1 MSVRLFVVSLLF
13 AASTHA
19 ATLRGIVKESGG
31 QPLAGATVAI
41 ESMVQ
46 RVAETAADG
55 AFAFDLPDGRYTLR
69 ISREGFQG
77 ITRSTKTGDEID
89 VELKPALSES
99 IVVSGIRA
107 EDATPVTKTN
117 FSRAEVVK
125 RYHQQDVPALLS
137 TAPSVNTYAESGFG
151 GAGYSYITMRGM
163 SPSRINFT
171 LDGVPL
177 ADSEDFGAYFVDF
190 PDLAHSLQSIQLQR
204 GVGTSTVGSPSFGGS
219 VNLESVAL
227 AQDAATDA
235 RVAAGSYGSRFATAG
250 WQSGFTPGG
259 LAMYGRVSW
268 QESDGF
274 REHSGTE
281 QRNLFLSAAK
291 QFEDGQLKLTGFTG
305 HEDQQLSFNAT
316 DPDTLRGH
324 LRANPLSPD
333 DTDSFGYDLAQ
344 LQYLRANMTASVYY
358 QRGYGWYRLYDDEA
372 AQTGLRQYGLDG
384 MLIGS
389 LVTFSWSRGPL
400 SANYGVHLNR
410 FRREHTRDLVDGPRD
425 YFNYGVKSEANAFAK
440 LNWDVSRWHLYSDL
454 QLRTSDF
461 HYHGDTAI
469 DPIRWTF
476 FNPKLGARRDLSAG
490 SSVYATAGLS
500 TREPTRNDLFQGE
513 DNASFAHD
521 LHAVRPERLLD
532 VEVGYDLRT
541 SRFALAAN
549 VYAMELRNEITATGE
564 LSDIGLALRR
574 NVDRSYRR
582 GLELDATW
590 QAAPALRLRTTASLS
605 RGRIR
610 TWTQFYDV
618 YDLAG
623 NYVTSRPITYHDVA
637 PLLTPSAI
645 LNQSLDY
652 TAGRLSLG
660 AAARW
665 VAKSYLDNTN
675 SEAFTTPSF
684 FTLDASA
691 AYDLSRNLRLSVQ
704 INNLL
709 NNRRVWASGYSYQ
722 YFSGDTPAGI
732 PYYYPQATRN
742 AVVMLDVKL

>member
-1 MSVRLFVVSLLF
+1 MSVRLFVFSLLF
-13 AASTHA
+13 AASVHA

-31 QPLAGATVAI
+31 QPLPGVTVSADA
-41 ESMVQ
+41 
-46 RVAETAADG
+46 RVTETASDG
-55 AFAFDLPDGRYTLR
+55 TFSLELPDGRYTLR
-69 ISREGFQG
+69 ISMDGFQG
-77 ITRSTKTGDEID
+77 VTRSVKAGDEID

-107 EDATPVTKTN
+107 EEETPVTKTN
-117 FSRAEVVK
+117 FSRGEIER

-137 TAPSVNTYAESGFG
+137 AAPSVNTYAESGFG
-151 GAGYSYITMRGM
+151 GSGYSYITMRGM

-177 ADSEDFGAYFVDF
+177 ADSEDFGAYFADF
-190 PDLAHSLQSIQLQR
+190 PDLAHSLQSIQVQR

-219 VNLESVAL
+219 VNMESVAL
-227 AQDAATDA
+227 AQDSTTDA

-259 LAMYGRVSW
+259 FALYGRVSW

-281 QRNLFLSAAK
+281 QRNLFLSGAK

-316 DPDTLRGH
+316 DVDTLRGN

-333 DTDSFGYDLAQ
+333 DRDSFGYDLAQ
-344 LQYLRANMTASVYY
+344 LQYIRANMTASVYY

-372 AQTGLRQYGLDG
+372 TQTDLRQYGLDG
-384 MLIGS
+384 MLAGS

-400 SANYGVHLNR
+400 AANYGVHLNR
-410 FRREHTRDLVDGPRD
+410 FRREHTRDLVNGPRD

-440 LNWDVSRWHLYSDL
+440 LSWDVSRWHLFSDL
-454 QLRTSDF
+454 QLRTTDF
-461 HYHGDTAI
+461 HYHGDVAI

-476 FNPKLGARRDLSAG
+476 FNPKLGVRRALGSG

-521 LHAVRPERLLD
+521 LHAVRPERLVD
-532 VEVGYDLRT
+532 VEVGYDLRLP
-541 SRFALAAN
+541 RFALAAN
-549 VYAMELRNEITATGE
+549 VYAMELRNEIAATGE

-582 GLELDATW
+582 GIELDATW
-590 QAAPALRLRTTASLS
+590 QASPALRLRTTASLS
-605 RGRIR
+605 RSRIR

-618 YDLAG
+618 YDDAG
-623 NYVTSRPITYHDVA
+623 NYVSSRPITFHDVA
-637 PLLTPSAI
+637 PLLTPAAI
-645 LNQSLDY
+645 LNQSIDY
-652 TAGRLSLG
+652 SAGRLTLG
-660 AAARW
+660 GAARW
-665 VAKSYLDNTN
+665 VAKSYLDNTD
-675 SEAFTTPSF
+675 SEALTTPSF

-691 AYDLSRNLRLSVQ
+691 AYDLSHNLRLALQV
-704 INNLL
+704 NNLL

-722 YFSGDTPAGI
+722 YFSGDTLAGI